1 MILPEDQGD
10 QQGENDEDEDED
22 EDVKKVKPNS
32 QQIEVAVAGRD
43 GSV

>member
-10 QQGENDEDEDED
+10 QQGENDEDED